1 MEDPS
6 KQKQSYDLLQTE
18 NNTNNNNINN
28 NSRTTNHNTDT
39 FDMFSQIDNGNIN
52 IKVSAEGIGDRS
64 DNPGYS
70 GFDSM
75 LEALP
80 DDITF
85 DTFFHDGL
93 YINSSHSSQNNLH
106 GDIHASED
114 VGHAVTQSKPT
125 TEFGLFKHITTTQ
138 PIDITSS
145 SNNLQNGE
153 IPQLWDFT
161 TETFQMTPSNS
172 SDSATI
178 SAPNSFNSESNRSV
192 PFASRFHNN
201 TITNKVLHGSSY
213 SNQNFMHLLHQ
224 NSPSQHN
231 NNNNNILQTVSHHS
245 PILNTNNNNSSFN
258 SFNDNKDKDKNDTT
272 VNKPMS
278 IPLTVNNTTNSIR
291 KSQSFAR
298 QLSSTSLSNL
308 NVKRNS
314 SISELST
321 SSNIGSVGVKK
332 PPIQCY
338 NCKTFKTPL
347 WRRDTNGNTLCNA
360 CGLFQKLHGTMRPLS
375 LKTDV
380 IKKRNSKKRIKKNQ
394 EMILDNNNN
403 NNVNNMQNNNGNISL
418 NGNNRRKNETLL
430 TNLSNSSIAKNI
442 VPKSIVQP
450 TATTAMTATTTTD
463 SNLRDKTFS
472 IADHSLLTTTA
483 MATAT
488 TTTTTTTKM
497 INSMKNGTDDNKT
510 NSAAISHMNTI
521 NPNGVTGNRRS
532 STSSNTS
539 SRSSSSRSMVPIL
552 PKPQTSSTNSVSF
565 STIPHAYGSLSASTS
580 ASSSPR
586 YVAHYQGSNYN
597 TLING
602 HSTNNNSNMN
612 QGASPLQAGIFST
625 SVGRY
630 ASPSTVTTTGNT
642 NNSSIN
648 TSCRRNSR
656 NASHS
661 SSFVANSLHNLQ
673 NMQQQQQQQQSN
685 ANGNH
690 RVTSPN
696 ISTSWNS
703 YSNKVTRVT
712 SSNKLD
718 SPNKNQQKNF
728 EIFNANKKTEQ
739 NSNSLSHTS
748 LLSQQLQQNRV
759 TIPIQPIP
767 QSHHLQHM
775 EKSVPMS
782 LSNQNSPGIRNRSS
796 ISQITSTLSHNSN
809 ANSNNMTNSY
819 SESVQFQRYG
829 SLQQQSIS
837 TYQSAV
843 YSPLYQDSPQLRQ
856 QEQEL
861 ESSKINKT
869 TQEKVED
876 ELEWLKFGI

>member
-1 MEDPS
+1 
-6 KQKQSYDLLQTE
+6 
-18 NNTNNNNINN
+18 
-28 NSRTTNHNTDT
+28 
-39 FDMFSQIDNGNIN
+39 MFSQIENGNMN
-52 IKVSAEGIGDRS
+52 IKPTVEKIGNKNG
-64 DNPGYS
+64 NPGYG

-93 YINSSHSSQNNLH
+93 YTNSSNSSQNNLN
-106 GDIHASED
+106 GNIRTSEG
-114 VGHAVTQSKPT
+114 VNNVITQSKST
-125 TEFGLFKHITTTQ
+125 TEFGVFNNITTTQ
-138 PIDITSS
+138 PIDITSN

-161 TETFQMTPSNS
+161 TENFQMTPSNS

-178 SAPNSFNSESNRSV
+178 SAPNSFSSEPNRSI
-192 PFASRFHNN
+192 PFASRFHSNN
-201 TITNKVLHGSSY
+201 NYNSTITNKVLHGSSY
-213 SNQNFMHLLHQ
+213 SNQNLMNFLYQ

-231 NNNNNILQTVSHHS
+231 NNILHIVSNYS
-245 PILNTNNNNSSFN
+245 PAFNNNNSTFN
-258 SFNDNKDKDKNDTT
+258 SFSDNKDKDKSDTIT
-272 VNKPMS
+272 NKPIS

-298 QLSSTSLSNL
+298 QLSSTSLSSL

-321 SSNIGSVGVKK
+321 SSNVGSVGVKK

-380 IKKRNSKKRIKKNQ
+380 IKKRNSKKRMKKNQ
-394 EMILDNNNN
+394 ELVLDNNNSN
-403 NNVNNMQNNNGNISL
+403 SNSNNMHNGNGKVKLNNGN
-418 NGNNRRKNETLL
+418 RRNNETLL
-430 TNLSNSSIAKNI
+430 TNLSNSSISKNI

-450 TATTAMTATTTTD
+450 TATTAMTATTTTN
-463 SNLRDKTFS
+463 STIRNKTFS
-472 IADHSLLTTTA
+472 ISDHSLLTTTA
-483 MATAT
+483 TTAMT
-488 TTTTTTTKM
+488 PTTTTTKM
-497 INSMKNGTDDNKT
+497 ANSIKDSINSNKG
-510 NSAAISHMNTI
+510 NSIEISHINTMNS
-521 NPNGVTGNRRS
+521 NGIAGNRRS

-552 PKPQTSSTNSVSF
+552 PKPPVFSTNNVPF
-565 STIPHAYGSLSASTS
+565 NIMPHSYGSLSASTS
-580 ASSSPR
+580 SSSSPR
-586 YVAHYQGSNYN
+586 YVAHYPGNNNN

-602 HSTNNNSNMN
+602 FPINSNSSMN
-612 QGASPLQAGIFST
+612 QGASPLQASTFST
-625 SVGRY
+625 SAGRY
-630 ASPSTVTTTGNT
+630 TSSSVVTINGNT
-642 NNSSIN
+642 TNNGIN
-648 TSCRRNSR
+648 ILRGRNSR

-673 NMQQQQQQQQSN
+673 NIQQQQSS

-703 YSNKVTRVT
+703 YSNKITRVV

-718 SPNKNQQKNF
+718 SPSNNQQKSF
-728 EIFNANKKTEQ
+728 ETIDTNKESQQ

-748 LLSQQLQQNRV
+748 LLSQQLQQNRISIS
-759 TIPIQPIP
+759 TQPIP
-767 QSHHLQHM
+767 QSSDLQHID
-775 EKSVPMS
+775 KSVSMT
-782 LSNQNSPGIRNRSS
+782 LSNLNPSAIRNKSS
-796 ISQITSTLSHNSN
+796 ISQMTSTLNHNLSTNSN
-809 ANSNNMTNSY
+809 GMTNSY
-819 SESVQFQRYG
+819 SESVQFQRHG
-829 SLQQQSIS
+829 SLQQQQLIS
-837 TYQSAV
+837 NYQSTV
-843 YSPLYQDSPQLRQ
+843 YSTLYQDSSQLRQ
-856 QEQEL
+856 EEREL
-861 ESSKINKT
+861 ETSKVTKT
-869 TQEKVED
+869 MQEKVED